1 MGSWTD
7 VLVDKSK
14 VSSIFKE
21 EEPSLCN
28 IDIHE
33 IIFHRDGPKITLR
46 FNLENYPSD
55 PPKKWV
61 LQKFNTVQ
69 LQLTALDINEVK
81 FSGWEKT
88 NYNLDLNI
96 SKCDD
101 LIVISA
107 RGEVFCL
114 YIKASY
120 LSVSSISAYTI

>member
-7 VLVDKSK
+7 VLVDKIK

-21 EEPSLCN
+21 EEPSLYN

-33 IIFHRDGPKITLR
+33 IILHRDGPKITLR

-107 RGEVFCL
+107 RDDVFCL

>member
-7 VLVDKSK
+7 VLVDKIK
-14 VSSIFKE
+14 VSSFFKE
-21 EEPSLCN
+21 EEPSLYN

-107 RGEVFCL
+107 RDDVFCL

>member
-107 RGEVFCL
+107 RDDVFCL

>member
-55 PPKKWV
+55 PPKKWL

-107 RGEVFCL
+107 RDDVFCL

>member
-46 FNLENYPSD
+46 FNLKNYPSD

-88 NYNLDLNI
+88 NYSLDLNI

-107 RGEVFCL
+107 RDDVFCL

>member
-7 VLVDKSK
+7 VLVDKIK

-21 EEPSLCN
+21 EEPSLYN

-107 RGEVFCL
+107 RDDVFCL

>member
-81 FSGWEKT
+81 FSGWEKPIIT
-88 NYNLDLNI
+88 WI
-96 SKCDD
+96 
-101 LIVISA
+101 
-107 RGEVFCL
+107 
-114 YIKASY
+114 
-120 LSVSSISAYTI
+120 

>member
-7 VLVDKSK
+7 LLVDKSK

-107 RGEVFCL
+107 RDNVFCL

>member
-7 VLVDKSK
+7 VLVDKIK

-21 EEPSLCN
+21 EEPSLYN

-107 RGEVFCL
+107 RDDVFCL

-120 LSVSSISAYTI
+120 LSVSDISAYTI

>member
-7 VLVDKSK
+7 VLVDKIK
-14 VSSIFKE
+14 VFSIFKE
-21 EEPSLCN
+21 EEPSLYN

-107 RGEVFCL
+107 RDDVFCL